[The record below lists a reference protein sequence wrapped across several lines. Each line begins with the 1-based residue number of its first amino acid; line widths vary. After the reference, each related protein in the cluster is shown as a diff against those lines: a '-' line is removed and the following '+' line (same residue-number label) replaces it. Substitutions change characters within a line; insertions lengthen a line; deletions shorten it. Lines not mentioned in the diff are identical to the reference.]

1 MVNELIMK
9 QRLEQVVRVL
19 EGGGDK
25 LAKQILLGI
34 IDEIDREVEQFEQE
48 MEREYAS

>member
-19 EGGGDK
+19 ESGKDK

-34 IDEIDREVEQFEQE
+34 IDEIDQEVERFEQD
-48 MEREYAS
+48 MEREFTS